1 MRKDLTWD
9 DAYDIGILL
18 SGIHPEV
25 EPLSLGSTDLQRY
38 VTALPGFK
46 DDPAKSDDRKLEAIR
61 LAWHDEFMD
70 RTQG

>member
-25 EPLSLGSTDLQRY
+25 EPLSLQSTDLQHY
-38 VTALPGFK
+38 VTQLPDFK
-46 DDPAKSDDRKLEAIR
+46 DDPANSDDQKLEAIR

>member
-25 EPLSLGSTDLQRY
+25 EPLSLPSADLQRY
-38 VTALPGFK
+38 VTALPDFK
-46 DDPAKSDDRKLEAIR
+46 DDPTKSDDRKLEAIR